1 MRSVWMADFKRLLH
15 DNARTI
21 TGTRWQTVVPAGD
34 EQWILT
40 DHPTLNIIYEGPGK
54 YEFKA
59 GWGQSRANFFMPL
72 SPRVA
77 LFTEIGQRKTGRFD
91 ATPELTQLFQRMQVE
106 RAFRSIFAVAEPEWV
121 ARIRPRTVDLQRA
134 MQEQER
140 WEKWDPEQ
148 ARMES
153 DFEARDAPS
162 TSSDATSD
170 TS

>member
-1 MRSVWMADFKRLLH
+1 MHADAHK
-15 DNARTI
+15 A
-21 TGTRWQTVVPAGD
+21 TR
-34 EQWILT
+34 ELIHHHE
-40 DHPTLNIIYEGPGK
+40 HP
-54 YEFKA
+54 
-59 GWGQSRANFFMPL
+59 
-72 SPRVA
+72 
-77 LFTEIGQRKTGRFD
+77 
-91 ATPELTQLFQRMQVE
+91 VE

-140 WEKWDPEQ
+140 WQKWDPEQ